1 MTKMEDNENFCVFEM
16 ETMDIML
23 YRYDIN
29 IWGPQIAMKFFVF
42 LKYNTIL

>member
-29 IWGPQIAMKFFVF
+29 IRGHEA
-42 LKYNTIL
+42 